1 MTERK
6 MKNRYIITFI
16 ITLIFFVVIGCAAP
30 QAVDK
35 KANVIV
41 GPQSPPQA
49 SLQPEKV
56 TVSLAPPQ
64 VREKLEG
71 LTVSPIEEDTKEPEK
86 AYTLSFRKA
95 DVHEVL
101 TILNRES
108 KLNFIIDPDVKGEV
122 TVDLREVTLG
132 KALDSLLVPL
142 GLQYKR
148 DANFIRISPVKMQT
162 RMFTLNYLSTNRG
175 GSGMVSGNTGGGGG
189 GGEDKKK
196 GTESFI
202 KVETS
207 DSVDLWKGLAESL
220 KAISSEKGQ
229 IVVNKV
235 SGSIIATDFPQ
246 KLASIAQFLE
256 DIEST
261 AQRQVM
267 IEAKI
272 IEVTLSDDYQLGIDW
287 SSIAK
292 IGGAQATFTQVLS
305 PATGI
310 FRIGVSHS
318 DFPDFSLLLD
328 AMSKQ
333 GKIDILSSPK
343 ISALNGQPAIIKVAR
358 EDVYWE
364 RDTVS
369 AGDGQTIG
377 TSTPRWITVGILLK
391 VTPQIDSN
399 GSIIMDIHPS
409 VREKVGE
416 ATSPTGDVA
425 PILDVRETNTVI
437 RVKNGNAIVI
447 AGLLQTKEI
456 REVSSVPF
464 VGKIP
469 LLGAL
474 FRKTVEQK
482 KKTELVI
489 MLTPKIVVGKKVSGG
504 WEEAK

>member
-1 MTERK
+1 
-6 MKNRYIITFI
+6 MKNRYIITL
-16 ITLIFFVVIGCAAP
+16 TLLVVIGCAAP
-30 QAVDK
+30 RAVDK
-35 KANVIV
+35 NANVIV
-41 GPQSPPQA
+41 GPQ
-49 SLQPEKV
+49 PEKV
-56 TVSLAPPQ
+56 TASPASPQ

-71 LTVSPIEEDTKEPEK
+71 LTISPIEEDTKEPEK
-86 AYTLSFRKA
+86 TYTLSFRKA

-148 DANFIRISPVKMQT
+148 DANFIRVSLVKMQT
-162 RMFTLNYLSTNRG
+162 RTFTLNYLSTNRG

-189 GGEDKKK
+189 DQKK

-202 KVETS
+202 KVKTS
-207 DSVDLWKGLAESL
+207 DDVDFWKGLVESL

-256 DIEST
+256 DTEST

-272 IEVTLSDDYQLGIDW
+272 IEVTLSDDYQLGLNW
-287 SSIAK
+287 SSIAR
-292 IGGAQATFTQVLS
+292 IGSAQGTFTQILS
-305 PATGI
+305 PANGI
-310 FRIGVSHS
+310 FRIGIS
-318 DFPDFSLLLD
+318 DSNFPDFSLLLD

-364 RDTVS
+364 RATVS
-369 AGDGQTIG
+369 AGDGQIIG

-409 VREKVGE
+409 IREKVGE
-416 ATSPTGDVA
+416 VTSPTGDVA

-437 RVKNGNAIVI
+437 RVKDGNTIVI
-447 AGLLQTKEI
+447 AGLLQKKEI
-456 REVSSVPF
+456 RDVSSVPF

-469 LLGAL
+469 FLGAL

-489 MLTPKIVVGKKVSGG
+489 MLTPKIVVGNKVSGG